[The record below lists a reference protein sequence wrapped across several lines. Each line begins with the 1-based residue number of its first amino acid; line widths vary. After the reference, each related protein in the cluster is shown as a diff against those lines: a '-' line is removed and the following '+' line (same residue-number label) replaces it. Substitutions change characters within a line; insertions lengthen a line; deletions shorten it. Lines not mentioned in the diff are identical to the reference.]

1 MDTFARYAHTI
12 ALLLLVICS
21 FYGGWYVNGARW
33 EARNAELVADYARQ
47 QQQAATEALTK
58 QQKLIKDLDNA
69 KRTTMALQEKH
80 DRNVA
85 DSRAASER
93 LRIELDRI
101 KALPAV
107 NSSSTIAYRAN
118 AATDRLLLANL
129 LGESD
134 ERAGAYAEEADRLR
148 VALSACNS
156 EYESVRLGLSN

>member
-1 MDTFARYAHTI
+1 MAA
-12 ALLLLVICS
+12 S

-33 EARNAELVADYARQ
+33 EAKHSELVADYAKQ

-85 DSRAASER
+85 DSRVASER
-93 LRIELDRI
+93 VRIELDRI

-107 NSSSTIAYRAN
+107 NGSSTIAERAN

-156 EYESVRLGLSN
+156 EYEAVRLTAGGG

>member
-1 MDTFARYAHTI
+1 MYVKYAHTI
-12 ALLLLVICS
+12 ALLLLVAAS
-21 FYGGWYVNGARW
+21 FCGGWYVNGARW
-33 EARNAELVADYARQ
+33 EAKHSELVADYAQQ

-58 QQKLIKDLDNA
+58 QQKLIKELDNA

-107 NSSSTIAYRAN
+107 NSSSAIAERAN
-118 AATDRLLLANL
+118 AATDRRVLAGLLTSSDYLA
-129 LGESD
+129 G
-134 ERAGAYAEEADRLR
+134 RFAEEADGLR
-148 VALSACNS
+148 IALGACNS
-156 EYESVRLGLSN
+156 EYEAVRLTVGGG

>member
-1 MDTFARYAHTI
+1 MRIWHIIY
-12 ALLLLVICS
+12 LVS
-21 FYGGWYVNGARW
+21 VAAAFLGGWYVNGARW
-33 EARNAELVADYARQ
+33 EAKHSELVADYANQ

-58 QQKLIKDLDNA
+58 QQRLIKDLDNA

-85 DSRAASER
+85 DSRATSER

-107 NSSSTIAYRAN
+107 NSSSTIAERAN
-118 AATDRLLLANL
+118 AATDRRVLANL

-134 ERAGAYAEEADRLR
+134 ARAGAYAEEADKLR

-156 EYESVRLGLSN
+156 EYEAVRLGLSN

>member
-1 MDTFARYAHTI
+1 MRIWHLIY
-12 ALLLLVICS
+12 LVSVAAAFI
-21 FYGGWYVNGARW
+21 GGWYVNGARW
-33 EARNAELVADYARQ
+33 EAKHSELVADYAQ
-47 QQQAATEALTK
+47 QQQQSATEALTK

-85 DSRAASER
+85 DSRATSER

-101 KALPAV
+101 KALPTV
-107 NSSSTIAYRAN
+107 NSSSTIADRAN

-156 EYESVRLGLSN
+156 EYEAVRLGLSN

>member
-1 MDTFARYAHTI
+1 MRIWHLIYLACLLSAFA
-12 ALLLLVICS
+12 
-21 FYGGWYVNGARW
+21 GGWYVNGARW
-33 EARNAELVADYARQ
+33 EAKHSDLVADYAKQ
-47 QQQAATEALTK
+47 QHQSTTEALTK
-58 QQKLIKDLDNA
+58 QQKLIKDLDDA

-85 DSRAASER
+85 DSRITSER

-107 NSSSTIAYRAN
+107 NSSSTIAERAN

-134 ERAGAYAEEADRLR
+134 ERAGAYAEEADKLR

-156 EYESVRLGLSN
+156 EYEAVRLTVGGG

>member
-1 MDTFARYAHTI
+1 MRIWHLIYLACLLSAFA
-12 ALLLLVICS
+12 
-21 FYGGWYVNGARW
+21 GGWYVNGARW
-33 EARNAELVADYARQ
+33 EARNAELVADYANQ
-47 QQQAATEALTK
+47 QQQAATDALTK
-58 QQKLIKDLDNA
+58 QQKLIKGLDNA

-85 DSRAASER
+85 DSRIASER

-107 NSSSTIAYRAN
+107 NSSSTIAERAN

-156 EYESVRLGLSN
+156 EYDAVRLTIAH